1 MNGQNLYPYS
11 DDLMI
16 YDEGTNKYYIT
27 EQALVQSGIDVRYRL
42 AAGKCSNPD
51 IVLRNF
57 LRRVSFV
64 IYNFIHTYSLYNSRQ
79 DNLIAKVPEL
89 RPILY
94 NALTSQAQ
102 YMWTNGDLTMSTD
115 ERKRAMAI
123 DIQAQEALNTAVRS
137 LGNRSI
143 LYNGV

>member
-1 MNGQNLYPYS
+1 MTGQNLYPYS

-27 EQALVQSGIDVRYRL
+27 EQALIQSGIDVRYRL

-51 IVLRNF
+51 IVLQNF

-64 IYNFIHTYSLYNSRQ
+64 IYNFIHRYSLYNSRQ
-79 DNLIAKVPEL
+79 DNLIAQVPEL

-94 NALTSQAQ
+94 EALTSQAQ
-102 YMWTNGDLTMSTD
+102 YMWTNGDLTMSTA

-123 DIQAQEALNTAVRS
+123 DIQAQDVLNTALRS

>member
-1 MNGQNLYPYS
+1 MTGQNLYPYS

-51 IVLRNF
+51 IVLQNF

-64 IYNFIHTYSLYNSRQ
+64 IYNFIHRYSLYNSRQ
-79 DNLIAKVPEL
+79 DNLIAQVPEL

-94 NALTSQAQ
+94 EALTSQAQ
-102 YMWTNGDLTMSTD
+102 YMWTNGDLTMSTA

-123 DIQAQEALNTAVRS
+123 DIQAQDVLNTALRS